1 MAIAIHGTCHNIIKP
16 GVNSLIILVHPI
28 GPTPLLPCICMH
40 SITLIGED
48 EAFEQKQ
55 EDSDQ

>member
-1 MAIAIHGTCHNIIKP
+1 MSMNMIT
-16 GVNSLIILVHPI
+16 LIRSV
-28 GPTPLLPCICMH
+28 TH

-55 EDSDQ
+55 EDSDQTTVWNSTRNHNNSAGNGLKLTL